1 MSPAPVFVRIP
12 GSHHP
17 GTRLH
22 LVPGFRDPGSVLI
35 LGQVTQYGN
44 PYLICITESRTM
56 KLVDY
61 RHAILPKTCP
71 KTLSADQ
78 YNTWDPC
85 IVNYVSGRMESAWNR
100 VIYPAGCNCF
110 MRGYFHDTIPF
121 NNNADHAILLWQNL
135 GNMHFGRF
143 YRTICTGY
151 DMLTVFIRPLENGR
165 IMPW

>member
-1 MSPAPVFVRIP
+1 
-12 GSHHP
+12 
-17 GTRLH
+17 
-22 LVPGFRDPGSVLI
+22 
-35 LGQVTQYGN
+35 
-44 PYLICITESRTM
+44 M

-78 YNTWDPC
+78 YNTWDPG
-85 IVNYVSGRMESAWNR
+85 IVNYVSGRMENAWNR

-143 YRTICTGY
+143 YRTLCTGY

-165 IMPW
+165 IMPWQCPSVRLSVRPSVRPYAFSGLFSTWFEISIWNLVYTFSRC